1 MGVLLAILATLAL
14 EPALLPSP
22 PSPVPSPRLSRFVP
36 GFRAVERQGVLS
48 VFDGAGTLVGRV
60 ETGRVVDLSFD
71 RDRALYLVAGHSPT
85 GRGDRM
91 IHISIE
97 ATPQQGEGVE
107 GYLRMRFSRDLGG
120 LAPWK
125 IRLADVDGDG
135 RPELVLGV
143 FKRTRFDPVPR
154 KRLFVYD
161 WPGYTLVPRW
171 LGSRLSLP
179 FEDFAFV
186 DCNGDGRDELVAL
199 EQRPGGRRRLMRY
212 DWNGFG
218 FSGDENAMVQVAP
231 DSDLLQST
239 PDGMRLRPAAPAA
252 LCARKDPSP

>member
-1 MGVLLAILATLAL
+1 MLLLTLFATLAL
-14 EPALLPSP
+14 EPTLPPVPAPLPSP
-22 PSPVPSPRLSRFVP
+22 GPLSFVP
-36 GFRAVERQGVLS
+36 GFRAVEQQGILS
-48 VFDGAGTLVGRV
+48 VFDGAGTLVGKV
-60 ETGRVVDLSFD
+60 HTGRVVDLTFAG
-71 RDRALYLVAGHSPT
+71 DRALYLLTARSPS

-91 IHISIE
+91 VHLSIE
-97 ATPQQGEGVE
+97 ATPQQGDGVE
-107 GYLRMRFSRDLGG
+107 GCLRVRFSRDLSR

-143 FKRTRFDPVPR
+143 FKRARFDPVPR

-161 WPGYTLVPRW
+161 WPGHTLVPRW

-179 FEDFAFV
+179 FDDFAFV

-199 EQRPGGRRRLMRY
+199 EQGPGGRRRLMRY

-218 FSGDENAMVQVAP
+218 FSGDEKTMVEVTP
-231 DSDLLQST
+231 DSDLIQST
-239 PDGMRLRPAAPAA
+239 PDGMRLKAATPAA